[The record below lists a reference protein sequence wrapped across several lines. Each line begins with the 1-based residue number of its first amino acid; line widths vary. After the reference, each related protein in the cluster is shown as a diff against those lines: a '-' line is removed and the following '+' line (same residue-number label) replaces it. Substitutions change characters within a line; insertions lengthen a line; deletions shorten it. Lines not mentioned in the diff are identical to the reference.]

1 MNVQNEVEKRFLNL
15 TNDQKNALLK
25 SNKKRSLYA
34 NVVVIV
40 WFSFLCFL
48 FLFLSTITQAKNDK
62 LLFVILGITSFG
74 TGGAICTYLILSER
88 KISDEEKIK
97 KELKENIK
105 RENNTKQINKELF
118 IDDNIINVAI
128 IDAYTEV
135 SDKLHA
141 ILDFQEIIQTR
152 YYKFKV
158 DYKDG
163 SSKIVTEQ
171 EGTTKCN
178 NLLNLVNTNPNN
190 TIKQQVDQTEELR
203 KYKNLMDDGV
213 ITKEEFEQKKKQLL
227 DLK

>member
-62 LLFVILGITSFG
+62 LLFVILGITSFV

-105 RENNTKQINKELF
+105 
-118 IDDNIINVAI
+118 
-128 IDAYTEV
+128 
-135 SDKLHA
+135 
-141 ILDFQEIIQTR
+141 
-152 YYKFKV
+152 
-158 DYKDG
+158 
-163 SSKIVTEQ
+163 
-171 EGTTKCN
+171 
-178 NLLNLVNTNPNN
+178 
-190 TIKQQVDQTEELR
+190 
-203 KYKNLMDDGV
+203 KNHPV
-213 ITKEEFEQKKKQLL
+213 K
-227 DLK
+227 

>member
-62 LLFVILGITSFG
+62 LLFVILGITSFV

-178 NLLNLVNTNPNN
+178 NLLNLVNINSNN

>member
-48 FLFLSTITQAKNDK
+48 FLFLSTIMQAKNDK
-62 LLFVILGITSFG
+62 LLFVILGITSFV

>member
-62 LLFVILGITSFG
+62 LLFVILGITSFV

>member
-62 LLFVILGITSFG
+62 LLFVILGITSFV

-128 IDAYTEV
+128 IDAYTEI